1 MTDRMSILE
10 LTAAIVASYVEAN
23 SLPADELPGVIRAVG
38 AALGGREPP
47 PEPAVARPS
56 AASIRK
62 SITLDHLVSF
72 EDGKPY
78 RMLKQ
83 HLAQHGLT
91 PASYRAKWGL
101 PADYPMTAPSYSAL
115 RADLARHIGLG
126 RNDRA
131 DGRAAEGVDGD
142 RAEADGR
149 SRTSSSAG

>member
-1 MTDRMSILE
+1 MADRASILE

-23 SLPADELPGVIRAVG
+23 PIAADELPSVIRAVG
-38 AALGGREPP
+38 AALGGPAAAPQEPQT
-47 PEPAVARPS
+47 VARPS
-56 AASIRK
+56 AAKIRK
-62 SITLDHLVSF
+62 SITPDHLVSF

-83 HLAQHGLT
+83 HLNLLGLT

-126 RNDRA
+126 RTERA
-131 DGRAAEGVDGD
+131 SKRAG
-142 RAEADGR
+142 
-149 SRTSSSAG
+149 